1 MRLLRVGQRGGRAR
15 LRRGV
20 GIGPA
25 CFGVRGYICLEKYS
39 DCPCIIYG
47 LPYNY
52 RCRKEETKL
61 DDFIKDLLVTTYGA
75 VLAVALQELVEW
87 LKKKT
92 RR

>member
-1 MRLLRVGQRGGRAR
+1 M
-15 LRRGV
+15 
-20 GIGPA
+20 
-25 CFGVRGYICLEKYS
+25 
-39 DCPCIIYG
+39 YG